1 MDEIFNQMESV
12 EHKISKMMEKNDTFQ
27 MLKDELRSLFVGLFV
42 SVIGLA
48 AVGTLVF
55 WVLK

>member
-1 MDEIFNQMESV
+1 MDKILNQMESI
-12 EHKISKMMEKNDTFQ
+12 EHNVSKMLEKNDTFQ
-27 MLKDELRSLFVGLFV
+27 MLKDELRSLLVGLFV